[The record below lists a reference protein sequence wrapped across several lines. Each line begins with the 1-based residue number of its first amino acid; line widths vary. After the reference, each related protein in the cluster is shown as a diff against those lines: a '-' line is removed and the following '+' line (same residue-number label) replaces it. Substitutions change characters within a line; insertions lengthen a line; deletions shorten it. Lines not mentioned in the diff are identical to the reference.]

1 MISIELSK
9 RFKKIVREAG
19 REQEVS
25 STLRHIPP
33 LIAARH
39 HIHGKRPRHTR
50 CVSCV
55 PSAVIPHPIQPP
67 VNPDYYFP
75 GLTL

>member
-39 HIHGKRPRHTR
+39 HIHGKRPPAYSMRILR
-50 CVSCV
+50 
-55 PSAVIPHPIQPP
+55 AIGGHPAP
-67 VNPDYYFP
+67 NP
-75 GLTL
+75 TAC